1 MYHCTTSGNN
11 VAGTYLVGHDTAKK
25 GYDNN
30 TNHPG
35 RYIPCW
41 EKTPGGGNYTHPND
55 GGRT

>member
-1 MYHCTTSGNN
+1 MIATSPIIIVSVNTQKLGMYHCTTSGNN

-35 RYIPCW
+35 GYRW
-41 EKTPGGGNYTHPND
+41 
-55 GGRT
+55 